1 MVERML
7 IIMLLKLESNRC
19 FLVKNVECKMQ
30 SLVGGKALAFY
41 LNKLMAFYKILKS
54 EICTAFWH

>member
-1 MVERML
+1 MQDANFGGYKNGSRVEKRDF
-7 IIMLLKLESNRC
+7 IS
-19 FLVKNVECKMQ
+19 CKIQ
-30 SLVGGKALAFY
+30 SFQKSGKALAFY